1 MNKLHKYVLKITI
14 ANLKHLEGNTME
26 GNEVSGYL
34 QEIIANKLSDKK
46 NAEEFINSFKT
57 EIKLELD
64 SGRMFDE
71 EIINNPNNSKEYQ
84 IEIVNNIADY
94 LIECCDF
101 ILNNYW
107 RPIVMNTETINLIT
121 TELLKQKEKDK

>member
-1 MNKLHKYVLKITI
+1 MNKLYKDVLKITTT
-14 ANLKHLEGNTME
+14 NLKHLEGNTME

-107 RPIVMNTETINLIT
+107 QPIVMNTETINLIT
-121 TELLKQKEKDK
+121 TELLTLKEND